1 MIDFDLGP
9 DTEELRSEVRSFL
22 ADHLDPE
29 IHERMER
36 TGTHHDRA
44 FAEAL
49 GAKGWIASGW
59 PIEDGGGGRSWL
71 EQVVISQELSAAE
84 APTAGIGTTMLVANT
99 LRIWGTADQK
109 QEVLPGI
116 VRGEIQVCL
125 GYSEADSGSD
135 VAAARTRAIRDGEE
149 WVINGEKMFTS
160 LAQIADYVFL
170 LTRTNL
176 EVKKHKGLT
185 MFLIPMSTPG
195 VSVSEIKTLGGERTN
210 ITSYQ
215 DVRAPDSCRV
225 GDVDGGWSV
234 LTSALNFEH
243 AVGYGPEIA
252 RLLGVAVD
260 QASKPTAAGTRLIDD
275 PSVRPRLAR
284 IAIDAEVSDLLS
296 LRASWMGATGR
307 QVTGEGSMVKLYSSE
322 ALARASAQL
331 LDLFGPAGLEQGGG
345 HGPSGLGV
353 LEHGFRH
360 SQVTRIY
367 AGTSEIHRSIIAER
381 GLGLP
386 RTRSAG

>member
-9 DTEELRSEVRSFL
+9 ETQELRAEVRSFL
-22 ADHLDPE
+22 SEHLDPA
-29 IHERMER
+29 IHERMEK

-59 PIEDGGGGRSWL
+59 PVSEGGGGRSWL
-71 EQVVISQELSAAE
+71 EQVVISQELSAAD

-99 LRIWGTADQK
+99 LRIWGTPEQK
-109 QEVLPGI
+109 EEVLPGI

-149 WVINGEKMFTS
+149 WNVNGEKMFTS

-176 EVKKHKGLT
+176 DVKKHKGLT

-195 VSVSEIKTLGGERTN
+195 IVISEIKTLGGERTN
-210 ITSYQ
+210 VTSYQ
-215 DVRAPDSCRV
+215 DVRVPDACRV
-225 GDVDGGWSV
+225 GAVDGGWSV

-243 AVGYGPEIA
+243 AVNYGPEVA
-252 RLLGVAVD
+252 RVLRVAAEE
-260 QASKPTAAGTRLIDD
+260 ASKPAGDGTRLIDD
-275 PSVRPRLAR
+275 SSVRERLAR
-284 IAIDAEVSDLLS
+284 VAIEVEVSELLG
-296 LRASWMGATGR
+296 LRANWLAATGQAVR
-307 QVTGEGSMVKLYSSE
+307 YEGSMAKVYSSE
-322 ALARASAQL
+322 ALARA
-331 LDLFGPAGLEQGGG
+331 
-345 HGPSGLGV
+345 
-353 LEHGFRH
+353 
-360 SQVTRIY
+360 
-367 AGTSEIHRSIIAER
+367 
-381 GLGLP
+381 
-386 RTRSAG
+386 

>member
-1 MIDFDLGP
+1 MNFDLGP
-9 DTEELRSEVRSFL
+9 EAEALRSEVRSFL
-22 ADHLDPE
+22 DDHLDPG
-29 IHERMER
+29 IHERMEK

-44 FAEAL
+44 FSEAL
-49 GAKGWIASGW
+49 GAMGWIAPGW
-59 PIEDGGGGRSWL
+59 PVEDGGGGRSWL

-84 APTAGIGTTMLVANT
+84 APTAATGTTMLVANT
-99 LRIWGTADQK
+99 LRIWGTPDQK
-109 QEVLPGI
+109 QKVLPGI

-135 VAAARTRAIRDGEE
+135 VAAARTRAVRDGDE

-160 LAQIADYVFL
+160 LAQVADYVFL
-170 LTRTNL
+170 LTRTNM

-185 MFLIPMSTPG
+185 MFLIPMSTRG

-210 ITSYQ
+210 ITSYE
-215 DVRAPDSCRV
+215 DVRAPDACRI
-225 GDVDGGWSV
+225 GEVDGGWNV

-243 AVGYGPEIA
+243 AVNYGPEIA
-252 RLLGVAVD
+252 RLLRVAVEE
-260 QASKPTAAGTRLIDD
+260 ASQPDLDGGRLIDD
-275 PSVRPRLAR
+275 PTVRERLAR
-284 IAIDAEVSDLLS
+284 IAIDAEVCELLG
-296 LRASWMGATGR
+296 LRAGWMGATGQR
-307 QVTGEGSMVKLYSSE
+307 VTGEGSMVKMYSSE

-331 LDLFGPAGLEQGGG
+331 LQVFGPAGLEQGGG
-345 HGPSGLGV
+345 HRASGLGV
-353 LEHGFRH
+353 LEHAFRH

-386 RTRSAG
+386 RSRGAG

>member
-1 MIDFDLGP
+1 MNFDLGP
-9 DTEELRSEVRSFL
+9 EADGLRSEVRSFL
-22 ADHLDPE
+22 DDHLDAG
-29 IHERMER
+29 IHERMEE
-36 TGTHHDRA
+36 TGTHHDRD

-49 GAKGWIASGW
+49 GAMGWIAPGW
-59 PIEDGGGGRSWL
+59 PVEDGGGGRSWL

-84 APTAGIGTTMLVANT
+84 APTAATGTTMLVANT
-99 LRIWGTADQK
+99 LRIWGTPDQK
-109 QEVLPGI
+109 QTVLSGI

-135 VAAARTRAIRDGEE
+135 VAAARTRAVRDGDE

-210 ITSYQ
+210 ITSYD

-225 GDVDGGWSV
+225 GEVDGGWNV

-243 AVGYGPEIA
+243 AVNYGPEIA
-252 RLLGVAVD
+252 RLLRVAVEE
-260 QASKPTAAGTRLIDD
+260 ASQPAADGERLIDD
-275 PSVRPRLAR
+275 PTVRERLAR
-284 IAIDAEVSDLLS
+284 IAIDVEVSELLG
-296 LRASWMGATGR
+296 LRAGWMGATGQR
-307 QVTGEGSMVKLYSSE
+307 VAGEGSMVKMYSSE

-331 LDLFGPAGLEQGGG
+331 LQVFGPSGLGQGGG
-345 HGPSGLGV
+345 HRPSGLGV
-353 LEHGFRH
+353 LEHAFRH

-367 AGTSEIHRSIIAER
+367 AGTSEIHRSIVAER

-386 RTRSAG
+386 RSRGAG

>member
-1 MIDFDLGP
+1 VIDFDLGLE
-9 DTEELRSEVRSFL
+9 TQELRAEVRSFL
-22 ADHLDPE
+22 SEHLDPE
-29 IHERMER
+29 IHERMEK

-59 PIEDGGGGRSWL
+59 PVSEGGGGRSWL
-71 EQVVISQELSAAE
+71 EQIVISQELSAAD

-99 LRIWGTADQK
+99 LRIWGTPEQK
-109 QEVLPGI
+109 EEVLPGI

-135 VAAARTRAIRDGEE
+135 VAAARTRAIRDGDE
-149 WVINGEKMFTS
+149 WTVNGEKMFTS

-176 EVKKHKGLT
+176 DVKKHKGLT

-195 VSVSEIKTLGGERTN
+195 IAISEIKTLGGERTN
-210 ITSYQ
+210 VTSYQ
-215 DVRAPDSCRV
+215 DVRVPDACRV
-225 GDVDGGWSV
+225 GAVDGGWSV

-243 AVGYGPEIA
+243 AVNYGPEVA
-252 RLLGVAVD
+252 RVLRVAAEE
-260 QASKPTAAGTRLIDD
+260 ASKPAGDGTRLIDD
-275 PSVRPRLAR
+275 SSVRERLAR
-284 IAIDAEVSDLLS
+284 VAIEVEVSELLG
-296 LRASWMGATGR
+296 LRANWLAATGQAVR
-307 QVTGEGSMVKLYSSE
+307 YEGSMAKVYSSE
-322 ALARASAQL
+322 ALARASADL
-331 LDLFGPAGLEQGGG
+331 LAIFGPDGLEQGGG
-345 HGPSGLGV
+345 HRGSGVGV
-353 LEHGFRH
+353 IEHAFRH

-367 AGTSEIHRSIIAER
+367 AGTSEIHRSIVAER